1 MAKKESVLRTL
12 LRIFLVTFKIGAFTF
27 GGGYAMIP
35 FMQDEF
41 VDKYHWIEEKDI
53 VDVFAVA
60 QSLPGVIAVNSS
72 LLIGYKIAGLLGGL
86 TAVLGV
92 ILPSLFILSVITL
105 FYNAFITNPFVAG
118 ALRGISAAVVAL
130 MLSAVLRLRKQS
142 LPDTGAWLLA
152 SLALGISIL
161 SRVSAVYIILGG
173 GMVGL
178 LLHIGNLTKAGNRK
192 GDA

>member
-1 MAKKESVLRTL
+1 MEKKESVTRTL
-12 LRIFLVTFKIGAFTF
+12 LRIFWVTLKIGAFTF

-35 FMQDEF
+35 LMQDEF

-86 TAVLGV
+86 IAVLGV
-92 ILPSLFILSVITL
+92 ILPSLIILSVITL
-105 FYNAFITNPFVAG
+105 FYNAFITNPFVIG

-142 LPDTGAWLLA
+142 LPDAKTWLLA
-152 SLALGISIL
+152 CAALALSLFFSQIS
-161 SRVSAVYIILGG
+161 AAYIILGG
-173 GMVGL
+173 GVAGL
-178 LLHIGNLTKAGNRK
+178 LLHGREGGA
-192 GDA
+192 